1 MLPCTSRTDKW
12 RWRALRYDVG
22 PGVSDK
28 PYRDLVLGGWPTKC
42 DDDLFSEFPSFS
54 PELAEFGE
62 CMAGEIPAGG
72 ARSPRRGSTL
82 VWIDASQKYG
92 SKFAPTTGKAL
103 VTVVVLLPVLGPPDS
118 SSGKRLPGGCDSR
131 GSLTVDIQSL
141 MASSK
146 GRAPISMGREGGTGW
161 RQDPFWCG
169 AVESRPEAADD
180 ASSSCC
186 RARGP
191 LDVRQL
197 RPGFE

>member
-1 MLPCTSRTDKW
+1 MRWTW
-12 RWRALRYDVG
+12 RVEPDAVVWREWNGGTTAVRGRAGGGEHPPVPFCVDEGG
-22 PGVSDK
+22 PAD
-28 PYRDLVLGGWPTKC
+28 GGGAG
-42 DDDLFSEFPSFS
+42 FS
-54 PELAEFGE
+54 PSAAPL
-62 CMAGEIPAGG
+62 PAVFLFTSSVIWSTTPFNILFTGVLSSSSLSSG
-72 ARSPRRGSTL
+72 FVAR
-82 VWIDASQKYG
+82 
-92 SKFAPTTGKAL
+92 
-103 VTVVVLLPVLGPPDS
+103 VLLRAACAILRNLAPPDS